1 MREEN
6 KYPHVIQERDVNLAA
21 ENGDD
26 DEDED
31 NDEEEERRHGDE
43 EEEEDG
49 YIFFRAPNGA
59 DTCKRSGRTR
69 LPLMSCLESP
79 LPSPAGQRGN
89 RF

>member
-1 MREEN
+1 MAE
-6 KYPHVIQERDVNLAA
+6 KKFTVIFKGGNTRTVYAA
-21 ENGDD
+21 
-26 DEDED
+26 
-31 NDEEEERRHGDE
+31 RGDE